1 MFLRSITKRVLV
13 IDAWICTCRVPP
25 IDNETRH
32 LAGRD
37 QSVAIHRAGIWGLAA
52 AGDAAVPG
60 LLSMLG

>member
-25 IDNETRH
+25 IDNQD
-32 LAGRD
+32 LADRD